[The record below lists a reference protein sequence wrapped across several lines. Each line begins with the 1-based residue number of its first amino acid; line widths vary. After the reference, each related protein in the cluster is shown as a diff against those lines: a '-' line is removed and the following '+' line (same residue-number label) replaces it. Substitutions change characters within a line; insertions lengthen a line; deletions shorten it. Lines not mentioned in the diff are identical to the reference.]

1 MNTKLRK
8 SLRDL
13 SKAIVEEAERNPQF
27 EQQLKDA
34 LNFDNN
40 PGTKSGTPKRRYRRE
55 PAILDPIDLVRNGE
69 EVLRKKLASLHIEQ
83 LKDIV
88 ANYGMDPSKKVMK
101 WKSSK
106 NIINRIV
113 EISTER
119 AQKGDAFSFIAL
131 VPLPTLEQ
139 TPCHLKYCSTRHH
152 AVYSPPVRGKMCKVL
167 PHPSM

>member
-40 PGTKSGTPKRRYRRE
+40 PGTKSGIPKRRYRRE

-106 NIINRIV
+106 NIINRSV

-119 AQKGDAFSFIAL
+119 AQKGDAFRS
-131 VPLPTLEQ
+131 
-139 TPCHLKYCSTRHH
+139 
-152 AVYSPPVRGKMCKVL
+152 
-167 PHPSM
+167 